1 MSSYL
6 PKMFQMS
13 SAVRDNASS
22 KEDDASEENEMIRPH
37 VVPPPPQQHNLTVS
51 TTEPQDEEETT
62 TTTKEFAQVVLSG
75 LDAVDRVQNTISG
88 RAAQRMQE
96 ELQNFL
102 QETANMEKNQ
112 LSMRST
118 RSDISEEGQNTIDR
132 VSRTVGSVY
141 GAKLANMLSLNIET
155 QKQRERVDLMSIF
168 EPSSPAVSPVRMP
181 VDSNNPAILCYD
193 EKGIIT
199 FCNSAARQ
207 IVCANAYSNVSIENS
222 PVLSLVHSS
231 YLEHKGT
238 KAVRAMF
245 GLFSSSD
252 DEKESKSNEE
262 VSWPVRCTLPFRQMG
277 VKASSESSKSWITV
291 VVSADMSSKTE
302 KRMYVCTMLPA
313 TFSSIPRDDLNEVED
328 ESLLPKTTHTCVRL
342 YVVVF

>member
-1 MSSYL
+1 M
-6 PKMFQMS
+6 
-13 SAVRDNASS
+13 
-22 KEDDASEENEMIRPH
+22 
-37 VVPPPPQQHNLTVS
+37 
-51 TTEPQDEEETT
+51 
-62 TTTKEFAQVVLSG
+62 
-75 LDAVDRVQNTISG
+75 QNTISG

-96 ELQNFL
+96 ELQSFL
-102 QETANMEKNQ
+102 QEAANMEKNQ
-112 LSMRST
+112 LSVRST